1 MSDTLWGAA
10 AIARAAGVVDEDGEA
25 DLRRVFYLLEKGYL
39 PARKVGRAWISSRS
53 AIQRALEIEAA

>member
-25 DLRRVFYLLEKGYL
+25 DLRRVFYLLEQRLL
-39 PARKVGRAWISSRS
+39 PGKKIGRAWVSSRS
-53 AIQRALEIEAA
+53 AIQRALEIKAA

>member
-39 PARKVGRAWISSRS
+39 PARKIGRAWISSRS

>member
-10 AIARAAGVVDEDGEA
+10 AIARAAGVVDEDGKA

-39 PARKVGRAWISSRS
+39 PARKIGRAWISSRS